1 MERPARLTDRPAFR
15 PWIGRFLA
23 APRQVGAIAPS
34 GPALARAM
42 VAQVPPPGDR
52 AILELGPGTGVFTA
66 ALVAHGIPAD
76 RVVAVEYDPGMAAA
90 LRRRLPGVRV
100 ACGDAFD
107 TATLLDHAPE
117 GYAAAISGLPL
128 LNFPR
133 GMGEGLIRDV
143 LAAMPAGAPFVQF
156 SYGVRPPIAPGH
168 GLAVRRAGVIW
179 RNLPPARVWVYSLS

>member
-1 MERPARLTDRPAFR
+1 MTDHPAFR

-42 VAQVPPPGDR
+42 VSQVPPPGGR

-66 ALVAHGIPAD
+66 ALLAHGVPAD

-107 TATLLDHAPE
+107 TATLLGLAPE

-128 LNFPR
+128 LNFPKDK
-133 GMGEGLIRDV
+133 GEGLIRDV

-168 GLAVRRAGVIW
+168 GLMVRRAGVIW